1 MCPFQFRS
9 GYFQCSKATRGY
21 LLLPDCTV
29 PLQINCQDLSSWLQH
44 WAHAVIPWP
53 PVPPLFSKPKFSS
66 GIIFSSMM
74 ARTSQ
79 TSQLSVLSTAFSA
92 AALSNLHSKPSC
104 YVSVISQ
111 TVFKSKDLLLFI
123 LYLALSSGP
132 DAQRLWTLAT

>member
-1 MCPFQFRS
+1 MPISVQIWVF
-9 GYFQCSKATRGY
+9 
-21 LLLPDCTV
+21 PV
-29 PLQINCQDLSSWLQH
+29 LQSHTWLSSPTRLHSAASNKLPGPEFMALALGSCCDSLASCSTFIQQTQ
-44 WAHAVIPWP
+44 
-53 PVPPLFSKPKFSS
+53 FSS

-123 LYLALSSGP
+123 LY
-132 DAQRLWTLAT
+132 